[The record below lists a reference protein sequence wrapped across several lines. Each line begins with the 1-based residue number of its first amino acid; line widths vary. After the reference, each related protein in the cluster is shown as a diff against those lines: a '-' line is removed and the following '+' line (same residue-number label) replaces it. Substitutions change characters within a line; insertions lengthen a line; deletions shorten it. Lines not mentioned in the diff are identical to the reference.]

1 MITIGQLA
9 GYAGVTIKAV
19 RHYHQRGLLPE
30 PERDSSGYRRYT
42 ADHAIALVKIKTLA
56 DAGVPLARVK
66 ELLAADPA
74 EFAAAIADID
84 ADLRRRAAELRRT
97 RARIAQLDAGDR
109 LFVSPEVADF
119 LDRLRALGVSAR
131 GVRAERDGWIL
142 VRSFSPHQAD
152 ALLADKVAAL
162 DDPEFRSLYLELDA
176 AYDWPPD
183 DPRLPALA
191 ARSRRW
197 MATRT
202 NRPPS
207 PDATVAQLTA
217 SAAGASSPA
226 WDRLHRLARS
236 GDA

>member
-42 ADHAIALVKIKTLA
+42 ADQAIALVKIKTLA

-66 ELLAADPA
+66 ELLAAGPA
-74 EFAAAIADID
+74 EFTAAIADID
-84 ADLRRRAAELRRT
+84 ADLRRRAAELKRT

-109 LFVSPEVADF
+109 LFVSTEVADF
-119 LDRLRALGVSAR
+119 LDRLRALGVSPR
-131 GVRAERDGWIL
+131 GVLLERDGWIL
-142 VRSFSPHQAD
+142 VRSFSPEQAA
-152 ALLADKVAAL
+152 ALLTDKAGAL
-162 DDPEFRSLYLELDA
+162 DDPEFRALYLELDA
-176 AYDWPPD
+176 AYDWPAD

-191 ARSRRW
+191 ERSRRW
-197 MATRT
+197 MAGRT
-202 NRPPS
+202 DQPPA
-207 PDATVAQLTA
+207 PDPAVAVLTA
-217 SAAGASSPA
+217 SAAGATSPA

-236 GDA
+236 GGT